1 MLLICEGE
9 LTYLEVSTMFI
20 IVEEVEGA
28 REHRKVCNLCVTD
41 INSIPRGK
49 PFLVLNCES

>member
-9 LTYLEVSTMFI
+9 LTFLEVSTVFT

-28 REHRKVCNLCVTD
+28 REHRKVCNLCVTCRD
-41 INSIPRGK
+41 QPK
-49 PFLVLNCES
+49 KELT